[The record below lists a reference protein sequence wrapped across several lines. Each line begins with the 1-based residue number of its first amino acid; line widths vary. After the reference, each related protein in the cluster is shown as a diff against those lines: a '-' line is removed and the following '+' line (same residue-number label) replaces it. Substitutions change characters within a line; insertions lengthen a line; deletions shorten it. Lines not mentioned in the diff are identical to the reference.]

1 MYNPLFLSNLSEMEG
16 SGYSPVDDETD
27 ERSDDN
33 DDVYIEET
41 GSTPD
46 YQNDIASDYQ
56 NDIASDIVVS
66 KIVASDSEA
75 SGFGNVNNL
84 TYTHQDGV
92 YWDYDNCCEDMY
104 LDDDW

>member
-1 MYNPLFLSNLSEMEG
+1 MEG

-46 YQNDIASDYQ
+46 YQNDIASD
-56 NDIASDIVVS
+56 IVAS

-75 SGFGNVNNL
+75 SGFGSVNNL